1 MACAYEGIQ
10 CILRKDV
17 IKQVRAVLGQS
28 TPALCVC
35 RFRTFEVPRIGDE
48 SVQELLYPS
57 TASAYEHLTKLAKSL
72 HQQIALRSV
81 ASTADSP
88 PAAAPA
94 AFPASSP
101 LPLTT
106 TTAEANMQLPGSGR
120 HDATLPDVKDAP
132 KHASVGVGD
141 HLVHNRED
149 GLDWGLGVQN
159 IMHSCSIPVC
169 SEVPKFE
176 VYIEELDHAVARA
189 LTPRL
194 VHEPDITEMHAIP
207 PDHELASLYMD
218 PQLRKS

>member
-1 MACAYEGIQ
+1 M
-10 CILRKDV
+10 
-17 IKQVRAVLGQS
+17 
-28 TPALCVC
+28 
-35 RFRTFEVPRIGDE
+35 PRIGDE

-57 TASAYEHLTKLAKSL
+57 TASAYAHLTKLAKSL

-81 ASTADSP
+81 ASTADSS
-88 PAAAPA
+88 PA

-106 TTAEANMQLPGSGR
+106 ATAEANMQRPVYSGR
-120 HDATLPDVKDAP
+120 RDAALPDVKDAT
-132 KHASVGVGD
+132 KHASGGVGD
-141 HLVHNRED
+141 HLVHNREV

-169 SEVPKFE
+169 SEVPEFE
-176 VYIEELDHAVARA
+176 VYIEELNHAVARA

-207 PDHELASLYMD
+207 PELASLYMD
-218 PQLRKS
+218 PQLRRL